1 MYQEGNVR
9 IWASILDDVTR
20 RQAHTLATCPVIHG
34 DVALMADAHLGIG
47 ATVGS
52 VIPTKDAI
60 VPAAVGVDI
69 GCGMIAV
76 VTDRVKGDL
85 PDDLQPLI
93 GKFGRS
99 VPAGVGQAH
108 AKVLAAARTFFDADP
123 PPVDLDTIRPGLTER
138 ARRQLGSLGSG
149 NHFLDVCLNEKDQV
163 WVVIHSGSRG
173 AGNLIAT
180 HHIAIAR
187 GLMAEQGVELK
198 DKDLAYLMED
208 SPEGQEY
215 IEAMLWAQRYALA
228 NREVMMDAAL
238 ADVFDLIDGGEEV
251 QRINCHHNFATREVH
266 AGEEVWIT
274 RKGAIKA
281 ERGDLGIIPGS
292 MGAATY
298 IVEGKGNPDSYNS
311 SAHGAGRK
319 FSRGQARRTFTTES
333 LNKWMQG
340 KAWNSK
346 KPKALLDE
354 HPEAYKDIEQ
364 VMKDQEDLV
373 SVLHKLHQIVNY
385 KGL

>member
-1 MYQEGNVR
+1 
-9 IWASILDDVTR
+9 
-20 RQAHTLATCPVIHG
+20 VIHG

-60 VPAAVGVDI
+60 IPAAVGVDI

-76 VTDRVKGDL
+76 ATDRLKSDL
-85 PDDLQPLI
+85 PEDLSPLI
-93 GKFGRS
+93 GKFSRS

-108 AKVLAAARTFFDADP
+108 KSSRADARVQRFFDENPA
-123 PPVDLDTIRPGLTER
+123 PVDLDSIRPELSKR
-138 ARRQLGSLGSG
+138 AVRQLGSLGAG
-149 NHFLDVCLNEKDQV
+149 NHFLEVCLNVQDQV

-173 AGNLIAT
+173 VGNILAT
-180 HHIAIAR
+180 HHIGVAR
-187 GLMAEQGVELK
+187 GLMDQQGIKLQ
-198 DKDLAYLMED
+198 DKDLAYFMED

-215 IEAMLWAQRYALA
+215 IEAMLWGQKYALA

-238 ADVFDLIDGGEEV
+238 ADVFEFIGGGKEMD
-251 QRINCHHNFATREVH
+251 RINCHHNFSAKEVH
-266 AGEEVWIT
+266 GGEEVWIT
-274 RKGAIKA
+274 RKGAIRARK
-281 ERGDLGIIPGS
+281 GDLGVIPGS
-292 MGAATY
+292 MGAASY

-319 FSRGQARRTFTTES
+319 FSRGQARRTFTADS
-333 LNKWMQG
+333 LERWMKG
-340 KAWNSK
+340 KAWNQDNS
-346 KPKALLDE
+346 KALLDE
-354 HPEAYKDIEQ
+354 HPEAYKDIDQ
-364 VMKDQEDLV
+364 VMEDQKDLV